1 MGGTDDAEPA
11 TAAAAA
17 MVTVDRTYQPDPAR
31 HETYQFYVQKY
42 QETYRA
48 LRPLMRE
55 MASISG

>member
-1 MGGTDDAEPA
+1 M
-11 TAAAAA
+11 
-17 MVTVDRTYQPDPAR
+17 DRTYQPDPVR

-55 MASISG
+55 MAAKSA